1 MYILADTIES
11 SIGTYKQGLKYHP
24 IQLDRKKRENVPYLS
39 YRLLMQNQWLVH
51 NQVTENNPI
60 K

>member
-24 IQLDRKKRENVPYLS
+24 IQLDRKKEGKCTLS
-39 YRLLMQNQWLVH
+39 FLSSPNAKPMACS
-51 NQVTENNPI
+51 
-60 K
+60 